1 MRVTGSVRLYL
12 VFLALLYAERLVEL
26 VVSRRH
32 ERRLLAEGGRE
43 FGRRHFGV
51 MAAFHVVFPAVAALE
66 VWLTPRAFP
75 GAIGIAALALALA
88 AQGLRW
94 WSVVSLQGA
103 WTVKIVVSPRRAP
116 VTRGPYRWLRHPN
129 YVAVA
134 LEVLAV
140 PLIHGAWVT
149 AVVATAINAALLRV
163 RIRREEEALG
173 PSYADAFAA
182 KPRWIPRMN
191 RDSS

>member
-1 MRVTGSVRLYL
+1 MTDSVRLYL
-12 VFLALLYAERLVEL
+12 IFLVLLYAERLVEVL
-26 VVSRRH
+26 VSRHH

-51 MAAFHVVFPAVAALE
+51 MAAFHALFPAAAALE
-66 VWLTPRAFP
+66 VWLAPRAFP
-75 GAIGIAALALALA
+75 GALGFTALAVALA

-103 WTVKIVVSPRRAP
+103 WTVKVVVSPRRAP

-129 YVAVA
+129 YVAVVM
-134 LEVLAV
+134 EVLAV

-149 AVVATAINAALLRV
+149 AIVATAINAALLQI

-173 PSYADAFAA
+173 PNYAEAFAA
-182 KPRWIPRMN
+182 KPRWLPRMH